1 MLNSKGSTLI
11 FVLSLAVIL
20 NIVFASVYFTINHTQ
35 KATGI
40 KRVQVSALSLAEA
53 GKEKIYGAITQ
64 KIFIP
69 IPNTRVNVYTD
80 EHLNKGTFT
89 VSCSSN
95 TALDT
100 VWIESQGQE
109 NASLSMVNV
118 VASIRP
124 DINLPAHP
132 VRGAVTAR
140 NTIIVRGNIN
150 VDGRDHDTDGVL
162 TGAGVFGVSTCGLMD
177 VEGSATVGGTGV
189 APVNRFNV
197 TPVRTKIS
205 EENVPVTSS
214 LNSPEEF
221 LGLAVGALD
230 KYKTAMLTTPV
241 EGIVY
246 DTISAGPVHFD
257 SSYGLLIVHNSSK
270 SAELQINT
278 GYFKGLIIT
287 DLMGKISGN
296 AKIVGAVVT
305 LNDGEVSTFGTGTAD
320 VLYSSY
326 VMENLSKYCK
336 NIKKKVTEISWEE
349 IKK

>member
-1 MLNSKGSTLI
+1 MFNSRGSTLI
-11 FVLSLAVIL
+11 FVVSLAIIL
-20 NIVFASVYFTINHTQ
+20 NVVFVSIYLAVNHTQ
-35 KATGI
+35 KATGT
-40 KRVQVSALSLAEA
+40 KRVQVSALTLAEA
-53 GKEKIYGAITQ
+53 GKEKIYGEITQ
-64 KIFIP
+64 RIFIP
-69 IPNTRVNVYTD
+69 TPNVRVNVYSE

-95 TALDT
+95 AAIDT
-100 VWIESQGQE
+100 VWIESRGQE
-109 NASLSMVNV
+109 NASFSTINV

-124 DINLPAHP
+124 DIILPSHP

-177 VEGSATVGGTGV
+177 VEGSATVGGSGV
-189 APVNRFNV
+189 APVDRFNV
-197 TPVRTKIS
+197 APVRTSIA
-205 EENVPVTSS
+205 EESVPVTSS

-221 LGLAVGALD
+221 LGLSVGALD
-230 KYKTAMLTTPV
+230 KYKTDILITPV

-246 DTISAGPVHFD
+246 DTLSAGPVHFD
-257 SSYGLLIVHNSSK
+257 SSSGLLIVHNSSK
-270 SAELQINT
+270 TAELQINT

-305 LNDGEVSTFGTGTAD
+305 LNDGEVSTFGTGTAE
-320 VLYSSY
+320 VLYSAY
-326 VMENLSKYCK
+326 TMENLSKYCK
-336 NIKKKVTEISWEE
+336 NIKKKVTEISWKE